1 MKAWPVLGIFLIQV
15 LLFLAH
21 WFLFR
26 SWTAFW
32 PGLGATV
39 QFNLQVALLVLSFS
53 FVVSALLSFRFS
65 NFAVTFFYKIAAIW
79 LGFLNFIFY
88 GAWLTWLAWFVI
100 RAFGAPN
107 RHELLS
113 SIADG
118 FLVLA
123 VMTGIYGLLNAR
135 IIRVRRVPVRLPNL
149 PESWRGRRAVLMSDL
164 HLGNVNG
171 VHFCRRMT
179 LLAAGL
185 NPDIVFIP
193 GDLFDGTIANLDK
206 LIAPLKELAAPFGI
220 YFSTGNHEEFHDPAS
235 YVQAISRI
243 GIRVLANERVTV
255 DGLHILGI
263 PDSDLSYP
271 IRVKA
276 TLDKLS
282 PGAGEAS
289 ILINHAP
296 IRLPIVEQA
305 GISLQVSGHTHGG
318 QIIPYTWVTR
328 RIFGPFTSGLHRFGA
343 LQVYTSTGAGT
354 WGPPMRVGAQPEIVV
369 LEFE

>member
-1 MKAWPVLGIFLIQV
+1 
-15 LLFLAH
+15 
-21 WFLFR
+21 
-26 SWTAFW
+26 
-32 PGLGATV
+32 
-39 QFNLQVALLVLSFS
+39 LV
-53 FVVSALLSFRFS
+53 
-65 NFAVTFFYKIAAIW
+65 AAI
-79 LGFLNFIFY
+79 LF
-88 GAWLTWLAWFVI
+88 T
-100 RAFGAPN
+100 
-107 RHELLS
+107 
-113 SIADG
+113 IA
-118 FLVLA
+118 VA
-123 VMTGIYGLLNAR
+123 VGIYGIMNALS
-135 IIRVRRVPVRLPNL
+135 IRVRRIPVMLPNL
-149 PESWRGRRAVLMSDL
+149 PESWRGRTALIISDL
-164 HLGNVNG
+164 HLGNINRVG
-171 VHFCRRMT
+171 FSRRIARMS
-179 LLAAGL
+179 AAL